1 MYNFTAQLSG
11 ALHFENHF
19 LALAMMGLKRLPCAG
34 TRIRLGAC
42 LQMLTYE
49 TITVFNMW
57 CGGWEDGGFL
67 SFILSKAI
75 KAYPGDFPKK
85 GKKDPYVISGGV
97 IIFLFTRLLVCIAVQ
112 AEGFVNSCLSG
123 TCSTKLSIFYQQPR
137 RGKGGSEIM
146 NTHFVHRQSLTSF
159 GLSHHSKISPW
170 VKTRLHYNYNR

>member
-11 ALHFENHF
+11 ALHFENRF

-85 GKKDPYVISGGV
+85 GKKDPYVISGGHYFLIYQV
-97 IIFLFTRLLVCIAVQ
+97 ACVYCCPSRRLCELLSKWHLFNKIIHLLPTATQ
-112 AEGFVNSCLSG
+112 R
-123 TCSTKLSIFYQQPR
+123 QR
-137 RGKGGSEIM
+137 RFRNNEYTFCASAI
-146 NTHFVHRQSLTSF
+146 
-159 GLSHHSKISPW
+159 SH
-170 VKTRLHYNYNR
+170 